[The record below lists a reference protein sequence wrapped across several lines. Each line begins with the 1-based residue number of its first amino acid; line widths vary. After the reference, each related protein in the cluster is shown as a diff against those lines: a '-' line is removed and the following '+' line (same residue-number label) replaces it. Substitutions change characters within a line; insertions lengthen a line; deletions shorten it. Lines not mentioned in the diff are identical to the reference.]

1 MIFYS
6 HSMSIDTQLRFTC
19 ALGKTETM
27 KILLDHIGEM
37 SSLQQ
42 EQEEE
47 GELSNTGML
56 QGDDNDYSTL
66 FDKVLAANPL
76 LERFGNAKTRKNDN
90 SSRFGKFIKMHF
102 NEKSVLVSSEC
113 VTYLLEKVRSDVR

>member
-1 MIFYS
+1 M
-6 HSMSIDTQLRFTC
+6 H
-19 ALGKTETM
+19 LGKTETM

-42 EQEEE
+42 EEV
-47 GELSNTGML
+47 
-56 QGDDNDYSTL
+56 QGNDCTCTL

-102 NEKSVLVSSEC
+102 NEQSVLVKSEC
-113 VTYLLEKVRSDVR
+113 VTYLLEKVRQHKTNK